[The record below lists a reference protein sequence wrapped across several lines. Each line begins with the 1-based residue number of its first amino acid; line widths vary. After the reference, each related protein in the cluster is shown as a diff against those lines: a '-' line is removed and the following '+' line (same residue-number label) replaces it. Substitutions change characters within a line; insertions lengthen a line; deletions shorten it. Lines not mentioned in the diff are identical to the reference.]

1 MRTSS
6 SLDPA
11 SANWVLALAKCYII
25 TLPLGL
31 GQVVMGMGWVW
42 LHRRHGAVLALIAL
56 ALQIVVA
63 FGHVHLHC
71 LAQNS
76 HATSAAQRAVLADNK
91 SHAPAQIPAD
101 NDDYC
106 AICASI
112 FLASS
117 AFKPAPPQLLVPAR
131 FQRVEHYFN
140 AARPLP
146 ESLRLAFRSRAPP
159 AA

>member
-1 MRTSS
+1 
-6 SLDPA
+6 
-11 SANWVLALAKCYII
+11 
-25 TLPLGL
+25 
-31 GQVVMGMGWVW
+31 MGWVW
-42 LHRRHGAVLALIAL
+42 LHRRHGALLALIAL
-56 ALQIVVA
+56 ALQIVIA
-63 FGHVHLHC
+63 FGHVHLRG

-76 HATSAAQRAVLADNK
+76 HATRAAQRAVLADTK

-117 AFKPAPPQLLVPAR
+117 AFAPAPPQLLIPTN
-131 FQRVEHYFN
+131 FQRVGHCFN
-140 AARPLP
+140 AARSLA

-159 AA
+159 VA